1 MKRLPESELDIM
13 IIVWSTEGPVSVT
26 YILEKLNADKK
37 LTISALHSYLRRLVE
52 KGFLKCYKQGKQNVY
67 EAIVT
72 EEEYQQEESSSVLK
86 KLYGGSLKNF
96 VAALYNSE
104 QLTKKDIVEVRE
116 FIETFDKKEGK

>member
-1 MKRLPESELDIM
+1 
-13 IIVWSTEGPVSVT
+13 
-26 YILEKLNADKK
+26 
-37 LTISALHSYLRRLVE
+37 VE